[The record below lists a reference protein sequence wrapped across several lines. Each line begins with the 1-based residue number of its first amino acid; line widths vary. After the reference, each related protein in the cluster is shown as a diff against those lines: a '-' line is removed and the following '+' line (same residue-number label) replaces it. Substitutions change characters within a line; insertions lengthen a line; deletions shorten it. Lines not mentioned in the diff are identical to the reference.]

1 MFPWLPWLQR
11 TRLEGWVTVVPHGR
25 MAQAV
30 HLVWP
35 AEGPPQVRWAS
46 PCDWSEPLGSLRELR
61 RLRPIQRHRRLL
73 VLQRHQYQ
81 LLPIDAPEVPREH
94 WADAVRWQLRDLV
107 TFPVETAQIDLL
119 EIPAETNQR
128 GRPSVLAAI
137 ASRDIL
143 VPLAEAALR
152 ARVPWKVIDLPET
165 ALRNLAALLEEP
177 GRGVALLLIDESH
190 CTLVITASGE
200 LLQSRHIDVTAAQ
213 IGEPDAALRQQ
224 AFDRAGLELQRT
236 LDSFERQFSRVTL
249 SRLVVSAAGA
259 DTLADGCTDSFTAYA
274 GELLYVPVVRLR
286 IEDCIDFSQAELAG
300 SLTPA
305 TVSPIALGAALRRD

>member
-1 MFPWLPWLQR
+1 M
-11 TRLEGWVTVVPHGR
+11 VVVPHGTT
-25 MAQAV
+25 AQAL

-35 AEGPPQVRWAS
+35 AEARPQVRWADTL
-46 PCDWSEPLGSLRELR
+46 DWSAPLTALRELR
-61 RLRPIQRHRRLL
+61 RQRPLQRHQRLL

-81 LLPIDAPEVPREH
+81 LLAADAPEVPREH

-107 TFPVETAQIDLL
+107 GFPVEDAQIDLL

-137 ASRDIL
+137 APRQE
-143 VPLAEAALR
+143 LAPIAELAQQ
-152 ARVPWKVIDLPET
+152 ARVPWTAIDLPET

-190 CTLVITASGE
+190 STLVITANGE
-200 LLQSRHIDVTAAQ
+200 LLQSRHIDVTASQ
-213 IGEPDAALRQQ
+213 IAETDEALRQQ

-236 LDSFERQFSRVTL
+236 LDSFERLFSRVTL
-249 SRLVVSAAGA
+249 SRLVVASAPS
-259 DTLADGCTDSFTAYA
+259 DDFTDYVRD
-274 GELLYVPVVRLR
+274 LLYVPVVRLR
-286 IEDCIDFSQAELAG
+286 IEDCIDFSEAELTG

-305 TVSPIALGAALRRD
+305 TVSPITLGAALRPE